1 MKRWGTEL
9 PIDEQL
15 QKEQAL
21 AIKSLVVT
29 NTRLQKIEDNVRAK
43 IVSLS
48 EYNAK
53 MNGKQIVTNILES
66 EFRMVLKV
74 WLRQYVKNAKRF
86 LNLTGLN
93 NIFLDVATQND
104 VYWLSLQDTDMD
116 GNVPTLQEKTS

>member
-1 MKRWGTEL
+1 M

-74 WLRQYVKNAKRF
+74 
-86 LNLTGLN
+86 
-93 NIFLDVATQND
+93 
-104 VYWLSLQDTDMD
+104 
-116 GNVPTLQEKTS
+116 